1 MSDSLISAVLFLAVG
16 VAICAAAVMAIFAT
30 VEVYYLSGSRAIAE
44 DGLRRGSRA
53 PRWSL
58 ADSSGQLRHSPPRSM
73 PLQLIVFTDHSLK
86 SFPSVAEG
94 LHALAAGS
102 SPPEII
108 VLTRHAGRITEPVL
122 DVLGLSSA
130 PVITGSPSLYGKYNV
145 RVMPFIVA
153 VDSAGRVRASS
164 LVNHAWQIEKLWRLA
179 QIAPE
184 ADEWQ
189 PERALRRRPA
199 RTGA

>member
-1 MSDSLISAVLFLAVG
+1 LFLAVG
-16 VAICAAAVMAIFAT
+16 SVICAAAIIAVFAT
-30 VEVYYLSGSRAIAE
+30 VEIYYLSGSRAIAE

-58 ADSSGQLRHSPPRSM
+58 TDSSGQLRHSPPRSK
-73 PLQLIVFTDHSLK
+73 PLQLVVFTDHSLK

-94 LHALAAGS
+94 LRALAAGS
-102 SPPEII
+102 RPPEIT
-108 VLTRHAGRITEPVL
+108 VLTRHASGVTEPVL
-122 DVLGLSSA
+122 DILGLGSA
-130 PVITGSPSLYGKYNV
+130 PVIAGSPSLYGKYNV

-184 ADEWQ
+184 PGELQ
-189 PERALRRRPA
+189 PKRAWRRRPA
-199 RTGA
+199 RAGA

>member
-1 MSDSLISAVLFLAVG
+1 MSDSLIWAVLFIAVG
-16 VAICAAAVMAIFAT
+16 LVVCAAAIIAVFAT

-58 ADSSGQLRHSPPRSM
+58 ADSSGQLRYSPPRSK
-73 PLQLIVFTDHSLK
+73 PLQLVVFTDHSLK

-94 LHALAAGS
+94 LRALAAGS
-102 SPPEII
+102 APPEITI
-108 VLTRHAGRITEPVL
+108 LTRHASRITEPVL
-122 DVLGLSSA
+122 DILGLGSA

-184 ADEWQ
+184 PGELQQA
-189 PERALRRRPA
+189 RAWRRRSV

>member
-1 MSDSLISAVLFLAVG
+1 MSDSLIWAVLFLVVGLVIFVAAIIAV
-16 VAICAAAVMAIFAT
+16 FAT

-58 ADSSGQLRHSPPRSM
+58 ADSSGQVRHSPPQSK
-73 PLQLIVFTDHSLK
+73 PLQLVVFTDHSLK

-94 LHALAAGS
+94 LRALAGGS
-102 SPPEII
+102 TPPEMI
-108 VLTRHAGRITEPVL
+108 VLTRHANRITEPVL
-122 DVLGLSSA
+122 DVLGLGSI
-130 PVITGSPSLYGKYNV
+130 PVVAGSPSLYGKYNV

-179 QIAPE
+179 QVAPE
-184 ADEWQ
+184 PDELRRG
-189 PERALRRRPA
+189 RAWRRRPA
-199 RTGA
+199 RAGA